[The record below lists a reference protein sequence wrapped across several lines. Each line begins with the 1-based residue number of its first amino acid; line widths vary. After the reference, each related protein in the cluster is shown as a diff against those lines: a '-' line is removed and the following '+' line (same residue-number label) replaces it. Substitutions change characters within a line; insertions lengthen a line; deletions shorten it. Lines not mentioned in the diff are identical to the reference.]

1 MGVQFTSLAMIAVFS
16 VGTAGL
22 EAGGAP
28 DAALHAAD
36 KAMYEAKSARAGA
49 PAWSH
54 RCVAS
59 ASFGLAASMTFDARR

>member
-1 MGVQFTSLAMIAVFS
+1 MWQTVPGVELLLWPWSVGVQFTSLAMIAVFS

-36 KAMYEAKSARAGA
+36 KAMYEAKSARACA
-49 PAWSH
+49 PA
-54 RCVAS
+54 
-59 ASFGLAASMTFDARR
+59 